1 MTQVDFYI
9 LSDETGTARALLA
22 CRLTEKAW
30 KQGHRVYINTASP
43 QQLADLDDLLWTFRA
58 GSFIPHG
65 VILKLA
71 RKIRLPW
78 AMPANRTGTMMYW
91 STSAMRYRPTS
102 VASSGSPNWLDQT
115 NSSAQRRVNVTATI
129 RTAAILSIRT
139 SYESRL
145 PRSGTG

>member
-9 LSDETGTARALLA
+9 LTDEASTARALLA

-65 VILKLA
+65 VYTESDTEEPVALGHASEPAGHNDVLVNLSDEIPAYFSRFERVAELVGPDEQERAAARERYCYYQDRGYTLNTHKL
-71 RKIRLPW
+71 
-78 AMPANRTGTMMYW
+78 
-91 STSAMRYRPTS
+91 
-102 VASSGSPNWLDQT
+102 
-115 NSSAQRRVNVTATI
+115 
-129 RTAAILSIRT
+129 
-139 SYESRL
+139 
-145 PRSGTG
+145 